1 MSEARFIF
9 DASTENFQQGVIDNS
24 YKAPV
29 IVDFW
34 AEWCEPCKQLM
45 PVLEKIVN
53 DMQGKCVLA
62 RVNSEQQMALSQQ
75 YQVRSIPTVM
85 IFKNGKK
92 VEQFTGVQSEAVIR
106 ELVEKH
112 FITEVDI
119 KRNKAIE
126 ELQAGNFEAAR
137 SLLLEAEKL
146 APESATIQIDLAHIE
161 ARDKDYEA
169 AKNRLNQ
176 LKLIDREDPQV
187 ISLLNKI
194 DLKLATENAP
204 DVEELL
210 NIVEEKPT
218 ESLPRYQLAMQLIN
232 KGEHDTGLQHLM
244 YILQHDRKFQDD
256 AAKKAMLSTFALLGD
271 DNPLVGQY
279 RRKMFNAMH

>member
-1 MSEARFIF
+1 MSESSFIF
-9 DASTENFQQGVIDNS
+9 DASVENFQQGVIENS

-53 DMQGKCVLA
+53 EMQGKCVLA
-62 RVNSEQQMALSQQ
+62 KVNSEQQTALAQQ

-85 IFKNGKK
+85 IFKNGEK
-92 VEQFTGVQSEAVIR
+92 VEQFTGVQPENILR

-126 ELQAGNFEAAR
+126 ELQAGNFASAR
-137 SLLLEAEKL
+137 SLLLEAEQL

-161 ARDKDYEA
+161 ARDKEYEA
-169 AKNRLNQ
+169 ARNRLNQ

-194 DLKLATENAP
+194 ELKMATQNAP
-204 DVEELL
+204 DIDVLL
-210 NIVEEKPT
+210 NTVEEKPE

-232 KGEHDTGLQHLM
+232 KGEHETGLQHLM
-244 YILQHDRKFQDD
+244 YILQHDRTFQDD
-256 AAKKAMLSTFALLGD
+256 AAKKALISTFTLLGD
-271 DNPLVGQY
+271 ENPLVGQY

>member
-1 MSEARFIF
+1 MSESSFIF
-9 DASTENFQQGVIDNS
+9 DASVENFQQGVIENS

-53 DMQGKCVLA
+53 EMQGKCVLA
-62 RVNSEQQMALSQQ
+62 KVNSEQQTALAQQ

-85 IFKNGKK
+85 IFKNGEK
-92 VEQFTGVQSEAVIR
+92 VEQFTGVQPENILR

-126 ELQAGNFEAAR
+126 ELQAGNFASAR
-137 SLLLEAEKL
+137 SLLLEAEQL

-161 ARDKDYEA
+161 ARDKEYEA
-169 AKNRLNQ
+169 ARNRLNQ

-194 DLKLATENAP
+194 ELKMATQNAP
-204 DVEELL
+204 DIEVLL
-210 NIVEEKPT
+210 NTVEEKPE

-232 KGEHDTGLQHLM
+232 KGEHETGLQHLM
-244 YILQHDRKFQDD
+244 YILQHDRTFQDD
-256 AAKKAMLSTFALLGD
+256 AAKKALISTFTLLGD
-271 DNPLVGQY
+271 ENPLVGQY